1 MATFIIIM
9 LILALFV
16 LFAALFD
23 NAHQQQIKYEL
34 YGEKKI
40 VTEENTVVKPTEER
54 LSNIEM
60 LLRILC
66 FMHFMK

>member
-1 MATFIIIM
+1 MNSKGVNMTTFIIIM

-16 LFAALFD
+16 LFAAMFD
-23 NAHQQQIKYEL
+23 KAHQQQIKYEL
-34 YGEKKI
+34 YGEKKV
-40 VTEENTVVKPTEER
+40 VTEEER

>member
-9 LILALFV
+9 FILACFV

-23 NAHQQQIKYEL
+23 KAHQEQIKYEL
-34 YGEKKI
+34 YGEKKV
-40 VTEENTVVKPTEER
+40 VTEEER

>member
-1 MATFIIIM
+1 MATFLIIM

-23 NAHQQQIKYEL
+23 KGHQQQIRYEL
-34 YGEKKI
+34 YGEKKV
-40 VTEENTVVKPTEER
+40 VTEEER

>member
-16 LFAALFD
+16 LFAAMFD
-23 NAHQQQIKYEL
+23 KCHQEQVKYEL
-34 YGEKKI
+34 YGEKRV
-40 VTEENTVVKPTEER
+40 VTEEER

>member
-1 MATFIIIM
+1 MYLKGVKMATFIIIM
-9 LILALFV
+9 LILAFFV
-16 LFAALFD
+16 FLAAMFD
-23 NAHQQQIKYEL
+23 KAHQEQIKYEL
-34 YGEKKI
+34 YGEKKV
-40 VTEENTVVKPTEER
+40 VTEEER

>member
-1 MATFIIIM
+1 MATFLIIM
-9 LILALFV
+9 FILALFV

-23 NAHQQQIKYEL
+23 KAHQEQIKYEL
-34 YGEKKI
+34 YGEKKV
-40 VTEENTVVKPTEER
+40 VTEEER